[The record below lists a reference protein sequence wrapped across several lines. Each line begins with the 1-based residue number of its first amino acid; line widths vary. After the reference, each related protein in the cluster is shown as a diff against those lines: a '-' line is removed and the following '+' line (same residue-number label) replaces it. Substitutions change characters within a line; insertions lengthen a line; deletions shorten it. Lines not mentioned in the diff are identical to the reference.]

1 MLRSFFSNRS
11 PPLFLFGLPVQ
22 CSSSREVRRIRD
34 RQRFKL
40 NIQLCDVIR
49 MLISMLFSS
58 TIFERP
64 FQAIQTPFRTFC
76 SGLLRFR
83 RLSDGS
89 RLDGSR
95 SEGSR
100 LDGFRSEGSLSNGPQ
115 PTLAQQTVL
124 PTVHPP
130 FSLSTNLEFII
141 SIDTNTRPLY
151 DDLDGALLAFR
162 LAFDH
167 LGRRTGS
174 IRFEW
179 NSEICRE
186 NYQDHSPTMKFEVFS
201 KGALLDYSTQ
211 LEGQC
216 DDLRSILYTTTRSSA
231 LFCSL

>member
-11 PPLFLFGLPVQ
+11 RPLFLFGLPVQ
-22 CSSSREVRRIRD
+22 CSSSREMRRIRD

-100 LDGFRSEGSLSNGPQ
+100 LDAFRSEGSLSNGPR
-115 PTLAQQTVL
+115 
-124 PTVHPP
+124 
-130 FSLSTNLEFII
+130 STN
-141 SIDTNTRPLY
+141 SRSADCPAHWTS
-151 DDLDGALLAFR
+151 AF
-162 LAFDH
+162 
-167 LGRRTGS
+167 
-174 IRFEW
+174 
-179 NSEICRE
+179 
-186 NYQDHSPTMKFEVFS
+186 
-201 KGALLDYSTQ
+201 
-211 LEGQC
+211 
-216 DDLRSILYTTTRSSA
+216 
-231 LFCSL
+231 